1 VSIEVRV
8 GRDLEE
14 FLVERL
20 RRAER
25 RLWVV
30 SPWVSKEFIP
40 ILLEARSR
48 GVDVRLITTDDLTPV
63 HCEALKQL
71 ITRERGLVRR
81 GSRAAKITGLT
92 LIILGLIAA
101 LFTGG
106 LGLVVSIIGFIILLV
121 KGADVY
127 RVYYVS
133 QLGENLQVYHVEP
146 GKTIHAKIYIVDDM
160 LGVGSLNLT
169 TAGVKRNLEALCWV
183 KNPELVENTL
193 KTLESIE
200 DFSRVGLDEIGARVW
215 TTPTKRKSGRAG
227 QPPYRLQNTSHQK
240 PYWNQDQAVSSIRL
254 H

>member
-1 VSIEVRV
+1 VSVEVRV

-63 HCEALKQL
+63 HREALKQL
-71 ITRERGLVRR
+71 ITRERELVRR

-92 LIILGLIAA
+92 LIILGLITA
-101 LFTGG
+101 LFTSG

-160 LGVGSLNLT
+160 LGVGSINLT

-183 KNPELVENTL
+183 KNPELVENVL

-200 DFSRVGLDEIGARVW
+200 DFSRVGLDEIGSRVW
-215 TTPTKRKSGRAG
+215 MTPKERKPRRA
-227 QPPYRLQNTSHQK
+227 K
-240 PYWNQDQAVSSIRL
+240 PIPVWIPGPG
-254 H
+254 